1 MSHVSTEN
9 ADPITGSP
17 FAVFND
23 RYRAVFDAVN
33 DGIFISNPTT
43 GRFIEVNESGCH
55 MFGYESGELIGREI
69 EMLSS
74 GVHPYTQEMA
84 IAKGERAL
92 AGELQTFEWQCK
104 TKDNVLF
111 WAEVSV
117 RITRFGPTPAM
128 VANVRDITERKRR
141 SAQITHMAH
150 HDELTG
156 LANRFMFKTTL
167 DRAIAHS
174 LRTARGFSV
183 LFLDLDHFK
192 DVNDLRGHLIG
203 DRLLCLVA
211 ERLQG
216 GVRFNESVFRLGG
229 DEFALIL
236 CEPNEPDEIAAL
248 ADRLIATISTP
259 FVIDRRQVQVGASI
273 GVAIYGADAGD
284 ADTLMSHA
292 DIALYRAKAEGRQ
305 TYRFYSDAMEEEV
318 RARVALT
325 SELRVAIPG
334 HQLFVVY
341 QPQVTAKGG
350 NIVGVEALVRW
361 RHPKHGILMPDSFL
375 PVAESSG
382 LIVALDHWMLREAC
396 RQGRQWVDAGISPG
410 MICVNLS
417 SAQFKTPLE
426 LETFVLA
433 VLEETGLPAHLLE
446 LEITENTLIGFS
458 SEHREMIQRLRGA
471 GVRFS
476 LDDFGTGYSSLNYL
490 RRFPVD
496 RIKIA
501 REFVADLASSADAA
515 TIVKLILDLSRHFG
529 NKVIAEGV
537 ETPEQLRLLQEWDC
551 PDVQGFYF
559 AAPMPAEAMEPLL
572 RAGTINPAR
581 PD

>member
-1 MSHVSTEN
+1 
-9 ADPITGSP
+9 
-17 FAVFND
+17 
-23 RYRAVFDAVN
+23 
-33 DGIFISNPTT
+33 
-43 GRFIEVNESGCH
+43 
-55 MFGYESGELIGREI
+55 
-69 EMLSS
+69 
-74 GVHPYTQEMA
+74 
-84 IAKGERAL
+84 
-92 AGELQTFEWQCK
+92 
-104 TKDNVLF
+104 
-111 WAEVSV
+111 
-117 RITRFGPTPAM
+117 
-128 VANVRDITERKRR
+128 
-141 SAQITHMAH
+141 
-150 HDELTG
+150 
-156 LANRFMFKTTL
+156 
-167 DRAIAHS
+167 
-174 LRTARGFSV
+174 
-183 LFLDLDHFK
+183 
-192 DVNDLRGHLIG
+192 
-203 DRLLCLVA
+203 
-211 ERLQG
+211 
-216 GVRFNESVFRLGG
+216 
-229 DEFALIL
+229 
-236 CEPNEPDEIAAL
+236 L

-259 FVIDRRQVQVGASI
+259 FMIDRRQVQVGASI

-334 HQLFVVY
+334 HQLFAVY
-341 QPQVTAKGG
+341 QPQVTAKG
-350 NIVGVEALVRW
+350 
-361 RHPKHGILMPDSFL
+361 GILMPDSFL